1 MAVYY
6 ASKAYV
12 LSFSEAL
19 AEELRNSGVTVTALC
34 PGPTQ
39 TGFADTAEM
48 GESRLFNSFGIA
60 DAADVA
66 RYGFDAMMEGKRL
79 AIPGVKNKVLA
90 QANRIAPRALTA
102 KIARLLQETR

>member
-6 ASKAYV
+6 ATKAYV

-19 AEELRNSGVTVTALC
+19 SEELRNSGVTVTALC

-39 TGFADTAEM
+39 TDFADTAEI
-48 GESRLFNSFGIA
+48 GGSRLFNTFGAA

-66 RYGFDAMMEGKRL
+66 KYGFDAMMNGKRL
-79 AIPGVKNKVLA
+79 AIPGFKNKIIA
-90 QANRIAPRALTA
+90 QANRISPRFLTA
-102 KIARLLQETR
+102 KIARLAQESR